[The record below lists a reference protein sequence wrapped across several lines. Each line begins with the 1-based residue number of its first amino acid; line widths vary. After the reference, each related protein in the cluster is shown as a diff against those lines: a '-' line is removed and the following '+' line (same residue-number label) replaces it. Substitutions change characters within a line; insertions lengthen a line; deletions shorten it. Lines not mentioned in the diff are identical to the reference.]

1 MAHAILRQIYVGL
14 KARGHDFFYLIDCL
28 KEEKTN
34 KKMKGKKTKNEWKS
48 CSYLVNMHV
57 SCFQEVKMI

>member
-1 MAHAILRQIYVGL
+1 MGL